1 MDFAS
6 QLIPAVII
14 LFANLLGGDHESKRW
29 EIVTAMF
36 GWTSGCSFILYFIAS
51 ILYPDSVALD
61 YLLQLFGFSLLAALS
76 RDYERILKPLFNKKN
91 KS

>member
-36 GWTSGCSFILYFIAS
+36 GWTTGCSLILYFIVL
-51 ILYPDSVALD
+51 ILYPETVVLD
-61 YLLQLFGFSLLAALS
+61 YLLQLFSFSLLTALS

-91 KS
+91 K

>member
-14 LFANLLGGDHESKRW
+14 LFANLLGGDHEFKRW

-36 GWTSGCSFILYFIAS
+36 GWAAGCSFILYLIVS
-51 ILYPDSVALD
+51 ILYPETVALD